1 LEQVCTFLEEQ
12 GALHQWNPITKGFD
26 LNNESDAEG
35 KKINPGNSTEVS
47 QSSHLVSSIFKSG
60 ISNKTDDFWILDL
73 GPLLITYALIS
84 NVFLILKILKLF
96 PPPFPMETIVTQEL

>member
-1 LEQVCTFLEEQ
+1 LGQVCTFLEEQ

-47 QSSHLVSSIFKSG
+47 QIFKDCSFCFD
-60 ISNKTDDFWILDL
+60 KC
-73 GPLLITYALIS
+73 
-84 NVFLILKILKLF
+84 
-96 PPPFPMETIVTQEL
+96 

>member
-1 LEQVCTFLEEQ
+1 MNLMLKARKLIQETQQKSLKSSKIVRS
-12 GALHQWNPITKGFD
+12 ALTSAKQPFTN
-26 LNNESDAEG
+26 
-35 KKINPGNSTEVS
+35 
-47 QSSHLVSSIFKSG
+47 QSSHLVSSIFKPG